1 MKDPI
6 EREDAIKY
14 CKLKADHYRKR
25 LARIEAQ
32 GDAISYDPTEQ
43 INGFKDEIAIY
54 ESFVKELE
62 DIPSAEPNL
71 ILPERMERGEC
82 YEVGETIV
90 VLNHDDYYDLLCKAM
105 ENEPKQGE
113 WIDKGWHGDWQFEID
128 GRGNCWKVFECSNC
142 NCHARH
148 ITPFCPNCGAHM
160 KGVDNEKNY

>member
-62 DIPSAEPNL
+62 DIPSAEP
-71 ILPERMERGEC
+71 
-82 YEVGETIV
+82 
-90 VLNHDDYYDLLCKAM
+90 
-105 ENEPKQGE
+105 KQGE
-113 WIDKGWHGDWQFEID
+113 WIYCEDDEGQD
-128 GRGNCWKVFECSNC
+128 GYRCSECGFFVPWYYGYEDINYIYKY
-142 NCHARH
+142 HA
-148 ITPFCPNCGAHM
+148 CPSCMAMM
-160 KGVDNEKNY
+160 KGAD